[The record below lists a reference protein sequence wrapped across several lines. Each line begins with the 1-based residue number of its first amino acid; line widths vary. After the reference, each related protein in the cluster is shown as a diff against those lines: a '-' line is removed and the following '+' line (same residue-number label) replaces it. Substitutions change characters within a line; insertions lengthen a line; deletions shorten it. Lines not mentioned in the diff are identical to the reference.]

1 MTTELTA
8 VAESL
13 CELRDVSHVFTL
25 PNGRPLRVLA
35 NINLAIQPRE
45 ILALL
50 GPSGCGKST
59 LIRILAGLIR
69 PTAGQVLYHNH
80 ELQGLNPG
88 TAIVFQTF
96 ALYPWLTARENIEIV
111 LRAADLSADE
121 VQARTER
128 VLHLVGL
135 AGFEDSYPR
144 ELSGGMKQRVG
155 IARALALEPEILLM
169 DEPFSQVDALTA
181 QSLRAELLDIWSSE
195 RHPSSVLLVSHD
207 IQEAVYL
214 ADRIVILSAN
224 PGRIRT
230 ILPNH
235 LPRPRDYRAPA
246 FLAMVEQ
253 LHDVIAGH
261 ELPDEPRPPT
271 APAARGLEPLPE
283 ATPSEIL
290 GLLEY
295 LDARGGSE
303 DVFRIAI
310 DTRRPFDHV
319 LRVVA
324 AAELLG
330 FVDTPKRLVVLNPLG
345 RRFLNAPT
353 AERKALWREQLLRI
367 GLFRLVYTALQQQP
381 DRSLDQDFVLET
393 IILHLPEENYQR
405 VFDTFVQ
412 WARFGELFTY
422 DEARG
427 TLELV

>member
-1 MTTELTA
+1 M
-8 VAESL
+8 
-13 CELRDVSHVFTL
+13 
-25 PNGRPLRVLA
+25 
-35 NINLAIQPRE
+35 
-45 ILALL
+45 
-50 GPSGCGKST
+50 
-59 LIRILAGLIR
+59 
-69 PTAGQVLYHNH
+69 LYHNQ
-80 ELQGLNPG
+80 ELQGLNPA

-96 ALYPWLTARENIEIV
+96 ALYPWLTARENVEIV
-111 LRAADLSADE
+111 LRAAGLSSDE

-135 AGFEDSYPR
+135 AGFEESYPR

-181 QSLRAELLDIWSSE
+181 QSLRAELLDIWSATK
-195 RHPSSVLLVSHD
+195 RNPSSILLVSHD
-207 IQEAVYL
+207 IQEVVYL

-235 LPRPRDYRAPA
+235 LPRPRDYRSPA
-246 FLAMVEQ
+246 FIALVEQ
-253 LHDVIAGH
+253 LHDIIAGH
-261 ELPDEPRPPT
+261 ELPDKPRTPT
-271 APAARGLEPLPE
+271 APAARELEPLPE

-303 DVFRIAI
+303 DVFRIAT
-310 DTRRPFDHV
+310 DTRRPFDHM

-353 AERKALWREQLLRI
+353 PDRKAIWREQLLRI

-381 DRSLDQDFVLET
+381 DRRLDQDFVLET
-393 IILHLPEENYQR
+393 IILYLPEENYQR
-405 VFDTFVQ
+405 LFDTFLH
-412 WARFGELFTY
+412 WARFGELLTY
-422 DEARG
+422 NEARG